1 MRTMLPSRVWVR
13 PPPNPEQEDIFASSL
28 GALFTDDTQSS
39 HGTPGHSVVYHSP
52 RYGDITL
59 EIPRHPDVEEGR
71 KLFAH
76 YLWNA
81 GVVAADAIES
91 ASNDEQEELDAR
103 KVQWNKK
110 YWDVRGKDVLELG
123 AGT

>member
-1 MRTMLPSRVWVR
+1 MTY
-13 PPPNPEQEDIFASSL
+13 N
-28 GALFTDDTQSS
+28 
-39 HGTPGHSVVYHSP
+39 SP
-52 RYGDITL
+52 RYGQIYL
-59 EIPRHPDVEEGR
+59 GIPQHPDVEEGR

-81 GVVAADAIES
+81 GVVVADAIET
-91 ASNDEQEELDAR
+91 ASTDAAASIAEEG

-110 YWDVRGKDVLELG
+110 YWDVRGRDVLELG